1 MNQLDRCKYININY
15 APGKMRDA
23 VIWIAIALWR
33 LNRGLFS
40 FLGKQIQQTTTRTK
54 SSARGIQNKQFTEV
68 RHCWRGTGGLN
79 IELGA
84 DYPSSC
90 LPLDFLSADEMAEL
104 HFVWL
109 QDSMEGGQS
118 TEKFSEKKRHI
129 SSHFMRTYI
138 SITLA
143 TKRTSWLSKAC
154 LIQSY
159 VGNSGWRNN

>member
-15 APGKMRDA
+15 APGKIWDA

-33 LNRGLFS
+33 LNRGPFY
-40 FLGKQIQQTTTRTK
+40 FLGKQIRQTTTRTK

-68 RHCWRGTGGLN
+68 RHCWRENGGLN

-84 DYPSSC
+84 DYPSSR
-90 LPLDFLSADEMAEL
+90 LPLDFLSADEMTEL
-104 HFVWL
+104 HFFRL

-118 TEKFSEKKRHI
+118 TEKFSAKKQHI
-129 SSHFMRTYI
+129 SSHFLRTYI

-159 VGNSGWRNN
+159 VGISG

>member
-1 MNQLDRCKYININY
+1 MVLEKWDT
-15 APGKMRDA
+15 

-33 LNRGLFS
+33 LNRGLFY
-40 FLGKQIQQTTTRTK
+40 FLGKQIRQTTTRTK
-54 SSARGIQNKQFTEV
+54 SSATGIQNKQFTKV
-68 RHCWRGTGGLN
+68 RHCWREKGGGLN

-90 LPLDFLSADEMAEL
+90 LPLDFLPTDEMAEL
-104 HFVWL
+104 HFFRL
-109 QDSMEGGQS
+109 QDSMGGGRS
-118 TEKFSEKKRHI
+118 TKKFSAKKRHL

-143 TKRTSWLSKAC
+143 TNRTSWLSKAC

-159 VGNSGWRNN
+159 VGISG